1 MPSVTIR
8 GLPNELLR
16 DLRAAARAR
25 RRSLNAQV
33 VVWLD
38 EARRREHAQGDVEEL
53 LGAIDHHVRKTRRR
67 RQTDSVALIR
77 RMRDAR

>member
-8 GLPNELLR
+8 GLSAELLR
-16 DLRAAARAR
+16 DLRATARAR

-33 VVWLD
+33 LAWLD
-38 EARRREHAQGDVEEL
+38 EARRREHAQGDLEEL
-53 LGAIDHHVRKTRRR
+53 LQAIDRHVKRTRRR
-67 RQTDSVALIR
+67 RQTDSTQLIR

>member
-8 GLPNELLR
+8 GLSTELLR

-33 VVWLD
+33 VAWLH
-38 EARRREHAQGDVEEL
+38 EARRREHVQGDVDEL

-67 RQTDSVALIR
+67 RQTDSAALIR

>member
-8 GLPNELLR
+8 GLSAELLR
-16 DLRAAARAR
+16 DLRATARAR

-33 VVWLD
+33 VAWLD

-53 LGAIDHHVRKTRRR
+53 LQAIDRHVKRTRRR
-67 RQTDSVALIR
+67 RQTDSAQLIR

>member
-8 GLPNELLR
+8 GVPRALLR

-33 VVWLD
+33 LAWLE
-38 EARRREHAQGDVEEL
+38 EAGAEEQVRGDVDEL
-53 LGAIDHHVRKTRRR
+53 LRELDRHAARTRRR
-67 RQTDSVALIR
+67 GQTDSARLIR

>member
-8 GLPNELLR
+8 GLSPGLLR
-16 DLRAAARAR
+16 DLRATARAR

-33 VVWLD
+33 LTWLE
-38 EARRREHAQGDVEEL
+38 EARRQEAAQRDVADL
-53 LGAIDHHVRKTRRR
+53 LRRLDRHVRAIPRR
-67 RQTDSVALIR
+67 RQTDSARLIR

>member
-8 GLPNELLR
+8 GLPTELLR

-33 VVWLD
+33 VLWLD
-38 EARRREHAQGDVEEL
+38 EARRREQAQGDAEEL
-53 LGAIDHHVRKTRRR
+53 LGAIDRHVRKTRRR
-67 RQTDSVALIR
+67 RQTDSAALIR

>member
-8 GLPNELLR
+8 GLSTELLR
-16 DLRAAARAR
+16 DLRATARAR

-33 VVWLD
+33 VAWLD

-53 LGAIDHHVRKTRRR
+53 LLAIDRHVKKTRRR
-67 RQTDSVALIR
+67 RQTDSAPLIR